1 MNWEG
6 RVLTGSMTST
16 FLTDGSGATAGQSA
30 SSWYP
35 VALLLRLWE
44 RVPSWKRSRSE
55 RKWQRNWSKGGNK
68 LWKMKQ
74 QPVSSQK
81 QEAPMEEKKKKVQII
96 GYCSFAFILPLL
108 HSISSLFYSV
118 HSSTHFLYL
127 LYHLRV
133 ISLSSN

>member
-1 MNWEG
+1 MHWED

-16 FLTDGSGATAGQSA
+16 FLTDGSGATAGQSE

-55 RKWQRNWSKGGNK
+55 RRRQRNWNKGGNK

-74 QPVSSQK
+74 KTVSSQK
-81 QEAPMEEKKKKVQII
+81 QEAPVGGKKNTN
-96 GYCSFAFILPLL
+96 Y
-108 HSISSLFYSV
+108 
-118 HSSTHFLYL
+118 
-127 LYHLRV
+127 R
-133 ISLSSN
+133 

>member
-74 QPVSSQK
+74 QPLSSQK
-81 QEAPMEEKKKKVQII
+81 QEAPMEEKKKK
-96 GYCSFAFILPLL
+96 YKL
-108 HSISSLFYSV
+108 
-118 HSSTHFLYL
+118 
-127 LYHLRV
+127 
-133 ISLSSN
+133 